1 MAKCQWERGWNVITM
16 LRDYVTKV
24 NRFIEL
30 GPPEV
35 SPEILLSDTGMSPI
49 FTVIKVTLGSVLI
62 LKDGLGSYL

>member
-1 MAKCQWERGWNVITM
+1 M